1 MRRYVIRRAIQ
12 SVFLLWTISLISFAL
27 MHLAPGGPVQ
37 FFEDPRMN
45 PADIAA
51 LEHSLGLDQPLPVQY
66 ARWLWGILRL
76 DFGRSYV
83 SHRPVLDLIAERLPA
98 TMQLSLAWLILGLLG
113 GISLGILAAL
123 KRGSWF
129 DSAVRVFTVAGNAL
143 PHWWLG
149 LMLIVFFSWVYSLTG
164 FRVVPSGG
172 MYTLGKQND
181 LLDRLW
187 HMALPALIGALG
199 GWITFSRFVR
209 YQVLEVIGQDYVRT
223 ARAKGL
229 PNQMVLTRHVLRN
242 ALIPLV
248 TLLGGALA
256 GLMSGAVLLE
266 SVFSWPGMGRLAIE
280 AFFKRDYPLL
290 MALIMIPSFL
300 VILGNLL
307 ADIAYGLVDPRVRY
321 D

>member
-1 MRRYVIRRAIQ
+1 
-12 SVFLLWTISLISFAL
+12 
-27 MHLAPGGPVQ
+27 
-37 FFEDPRMN
+37 
-45 PADIAA
+45 
-51 LEHSLGLDQPLPVQY
+51 
-66 ARWLWGILRL
+66 
-76 DFGRSYV
+76 
-83 SHRPVLDLIAERLPA
+83 
-98 TMQLSLAWLILGLLG
+98 
-113 GISLGILAAL
+113 
-123 KRGSWF
+123 
-129 DSAVRVFTVAGNAL
+129 VFTVAGNAL

-149 LMLIVFFSWVYSLTG
+149 LMLIIFFSWVYSLTG

-172 MYTLGKQND
+172 MYTLGKQDD

-209 YQVLEVIGQDYVRT
+209 YQVLEVIRQDYVRT

-229 PNQMVLTRHVLRN
+229 PRQMVLTRHVLRN

-248 TLLGGALA
+248 TLMGGALA

-266 SVFSWPGMGRLAIE
+266 GVFSWPGMGRLAIE

-290 MALIMIPSFL
+290 MALIMLPSFL